1 MSFMNFD
8 KQNLKLGFFV
18 RVDLVMVRIYSN
30 DTARQKPRVVSEIL
44 LMVNAFHC
52 ITFYSLKHNKW
63 YLERMITTNHH
74 DEWNEK
80 KP

>member
-1 MSFMNFD
+1 MSSMNFD

-18 RVDLVMVRIYSN
+18 RVDLVMVRIYSS

-52 ITFYSLKHNKW
+52 ITFYSLKDSNT
-63 YLERMITTNHH
+63 ISGI
-74 DEWNEK
+74 
-80 KP
+80 